1 MPTQYSIDVD
11 SHIVRT
17 AYSGIV
23 TAREISDY
31 STRLYVDPVFRS
43 YFSEIVTFE
52 GNTDIRLSYLDWQ
65 SLARLDPFSSTS
77 KHAFVV
83 DSRTALRGAIRMY
96 QSARDNTDNI
106 RIFETVDQALAWLSA
121 IAPLARAEGR

>member
-1 MPTQYSIDVD
+1 VPTQFSIELA
-11 SHIVRT
+11 SQIVRT
-17 AYSGIV
+17 AYSGVV

-31 STRLYVDPVFRS
+31 SARLQVDPVFRPH
-43 YFSEIVTFE
+43 FSELVTFE
-52 GNTDIRLSYLDWQ
+52 GNADIRLSYLDWK
-65 SLARLDPFSSTS
+65 SLAGLDPFSSTS

-96 QSARDNTDNI
+96 QSAKDDTDNI
-106 RIFETVDQALAWLSA
+106 RIFEAVDEALAWLSA